1 MRWFRI
7 CKTCADLGL
16 DDAIVEVA
24 SKRNS
29 GLKHCVKHK
38 VMPKGKDR
46 KRVNNYRKRTSTKNG
61 VSSQAIERAR
71 RISEEHR
78 NSIKEV
84 KVIVQ
89 SKTDDQL
96 IQEFLKNNKPT
107 IIENKKDEYIGG
119 KMNIRGEY

>member
-1 MRWFRI
+1 
-7 CKTCADLGL
+7 
-16 DDAIVEVA
+16 
-24 SKRNS
+24 
-29 GLKHCVKHK
+29 
-38 VMPKGKDR
+38 MPKGKDR
-46 KRVNNYRKRTSTKNG
+46 KRVNNYRKRTSTKKG

-71 RISEEHR
+71 RNSEEHR